1 MPVSCKFNRLLQVA
15 SIQIMVRPVHWR
27 LFFFLLAFGA
37 TSLRAEFNP
46 ATDTFAFGNET
57 LWAYG
62 NQHRDTASPAVKTG
76 RPYSRR
82 CFVMG
87 RALIQFHQFA
97 EFDPTQPTVS
107 EEEYRQ
113 KIRQVCR
120 IPVSQKRKPK
130 EVLIPGFANL
140 QSFSRAYPAL
150 LEENLGN
157 WWPTY
162 FRFGNWRMGLPFPR
176 SGQREVAE
184 KLTQSIDSGSLAA
197 VYITRFKP
205 LNHCLVAYRYR
216 RTRAGLVFSVVDPN
230 LPGKICQLTFDSA
243 TSSFEYQK
251 TWYYPGGRVNVI
263 RVYHTR
269 WL

>member
-1 MPVSCKFNRLLQVA
+1 MKVTPVKW
-15 SIQIMVRPVHWR
+15 I
-27 LFFFLLAFGA
+27 FLGLVIFLG
-37 TSLRAEFNP
+37 SFAEAQTHFNP

-62 NQHRDTASPAVKTG
+62 NQHRDTANPAVKTG

-87 RALIQFHQFA
+87 RALIQFYQFA
-97 EFDPTQPTVS
+97 EFDPTLSRVS

-120 IPVSQKRKPK
+120 IPVSQKRNPQK
-130 EVLIPGFANL
+130 VLIPGFANL
-140 QSFSRAYPAL
+140 QSFSQAYPAL

-162 FRFGNWRMGLPFPR
+162 LRIGNWRMGLPFPR

-184 KLTQSIDSGSLAA
+184 KLTRSIDSGSLAA

-205 LNHCLVAYRYR
+205 LNHCLVAYRYQ
-216 RTRAGLVFSVVDPN
+216 RTGTGVVFSVIDPN

-243 TSSFEYQK
+243 TSSFDYQE

-269 WL
+269 WF